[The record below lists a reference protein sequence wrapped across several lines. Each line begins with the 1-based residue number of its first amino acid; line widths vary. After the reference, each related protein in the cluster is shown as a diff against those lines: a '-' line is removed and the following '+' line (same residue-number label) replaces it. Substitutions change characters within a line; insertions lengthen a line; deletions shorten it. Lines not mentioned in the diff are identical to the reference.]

1 MRSAIAVVFAM
12 TAMHQHVHERT
23 CEQQQIR
30 QNAQFAGDE

>member
-23 CEQQQIR
+23 CEQQ
-30 QNAQFAGDE
+30 